1 MKLANDLGWEG
12 IKLDNL
18 DSHRRRKQK
27 IVEVVYITIKA
38 NQEPKSTILS
48 KEKVWITKQI
58 MNKKLSNQF

>member
-38 NQEPKSTILS
+38 NQ
-48 KEKVWITKQI
+48 
-58 MNKKLSNQF
+58 